1 MIGPVTPP
9 DKRSLREKPSNKEL
23 LSFGRRAFLLD
34 QRHPADRTFAWLVRV
49 DLRMHPAG
57 VIEVLRICLVRLFF
71 HFIGCFLQLISD
83 RFVYSVHIC
92 LRRRLFMIF
101 HFHLAML
108 HSWHAAMIH
117 VLHGLSTLGGAR
129 GLTQLA
135 LDRDCCLVV

>member
-71 HFIGCFLQLISD
+71 HFIGGFFISSEVFFISSAAAFFSAST
-83 RFVYSVHIC
+83 FVC
-92 LRRRLFMIF
+92 
-101 HFHLAML
+101 
-108 HSWHAAMIH
+108 
-117 VLHGLSTLGGAR
+117 G
-129 GLTQLA
+129 
-135 LDRDCCLVV
+135 VVS